1 MPHHLAKAGGTASRT
16 GGEGFRMID
25 VQLLKEGRL
34 TAYARKEVYMT
45 AAE

>member
-1 MPHHLAKAGGTASRT
+1 
-16 GGEGFRMID
+16 MID
-25 VQLLKEGRL
+25 VELLKEGRL